1 MYRKSSINLPGG
13 LIISSPFEEGLIET
27 GGLFEM
33 GGLLNLKTAM
43 VSVLHKELDCK
54 VEKLKSGADWWA
66 PAQIQEVLGHAAED
80 RNQIRSSTW

>member
-1 MYRKSSINLPGG
+1 M
-13 LIISSPFEEGLIET
+13 
-27 GGLFEM
+27 GGLF
-33 GGLLNLKTAM
+33 NLKTAM

-80 RNQIRSSTW
+80 QNQIRSSIGKQTILDQSTRSFTVVVDWYSLSFISEE